1 MQIREVMTDRV
12 QQFGPEADLAAV
24 IEIMGNNDCD
34 ELLIV
39 EDGRL
44 VGVVTQRDICL
55 APGTRNCA
63 ARDVVVRDVGITVV
77 QTCDPGDD
85 IYVAMDF
92 MRTTRVRI
100 VPVVDKK
107 GMLQGSVTLSDL
119 VHRIEREPG
128 ATLWEKLVET
138 LTVIGEYPIGKLAA
152 EIETKL
158 ARTAA

>member
-12 QQFGPEADLAAV
+12 QQFGPEANLAAV
-24 IEIMGNNDCD
+24 IEIMGNNHCD

-55 APGTRNCA
+55 ALGTRNCA

-138 LTVIGEYPIGKLAA
+138 LTVIGGYPIGKLAA

>member
-12 QQFGPEADLAAV
+12 QQFGPEANLAAV

-55 APGTRNCA
+55 ALGTRNCA

-138 LTVIGEYPIGKLAA
+138 LTVIGGYPIGKLAA

>member
-1 MQIREVMTDRV
+1 MQIRDVMTDRV
-12 QQFGPEADLAAV
+12 QQFGPEANLAAV

-55 APGTRNCA
+55 ALGTRNCA

-138 LTVIGEYPIGKLAA
+138 LTVIGGYPIGKLAA

>member
-12 QQFGPEADLAAV
+12 QQCGPEANLAAV

-138 LTVIGEYPIGKLAA
+138 LTVIGGYPIGKLAA